1 MTETR
6 GTGTRGTGQ
15 PGALADRVLIGVVS
29 ALLLLPV
36 LAVGVNAVATDWYS
50 GLVPDGLTLGWFGTV
65 LGNPAF
71 QAALGRSLFIAVGSV
86 LLQVLVSVPAILAAH
101 CYLPWLDRWMER
113 LVVLPYALPQVVL
126 VVGLLG
132 IYANDPLV
140 LIGTPWILLLGY
152 LPLAF
157 PLLYLPLKNN
167 LRALPVLELLDAG
180 HLVGAS
186 DLVITGRVILPCV
199 APGLVVGLSMV
210 FALSFAEFVFANM
223 LVGGNFQTLAIY
235 LFGQRQKVG
244 QVTAVIVV
252 VYFAAMWLSTVV
264 ALSTLRRHPA

>member
-1 MTETR
+1 MPT
-6 GTGTRGTGQ
+6 
-15 PGALADRVLIGVVS
+15 
-29 ALLLLPV
+29 
-36 LAVGVNAVATDWYS
+36 
-50 GLVPDGLTLGWFGTV
+50 GLTLRWFATV
-65 LGNPAF
+65 LGEPAF
-71 QAALGRSLFIAVGSV
+71 QSALGRSLLVAGGSV
-86 LLQVLVSVPAILAAH
+86 VLQTVVTVPAILVAH
-101 CYLPWLDRWMER
+101 CYLPMFDRWLER
-113 LVVLPYALPQVVL
+113 LMVLPYALPQVVL

-132 IYANDPLV
+132 IYASDPLV
-140 LIGTPWILLLGY
+140 LIGTPWILLLSY

-167 LRALPVLELLDAG
+167 LRALHVHELLDAG

-186 DLVITGRVILPCV
+186 DFVIAGRVILPCV
-199 APGLVVGLSMV
+199 VPGLAVGLSMV

-252 VYFAAMWLSTVV
+252 IYFAAMWLSTVL
-264 ALSTLRRHPA
+264 ALAMLRRRTV

>member
-1 MTETR
+1 MAER
-6 GTGTRGTGQ
+6 SHDL
-15 PGALADRVLIGVVS
+15 PDRALIGGVS
-29 ALLLLPV
+29 VLLLLPV
-36 LAVGVNAVATDWYS
+36 AAVLVAALATDWYS
-50 GLVPDGLTLGWFGTV
+50 GLVPSGLTLRWFGTV
-65 LGNPAF
+65 LTEPAF
-71 QAALGRSLFIAVGSV
+71 QSALGRSLFVAAGSV
-86 LLQVLVSVPAILAAH
+86 ALQVLVTLPAILVAH

-113 LVVLPYALPQVVL
+113 LMVLPYALPQVVL

-132 IYANDPLV
+132 IYAQDPVV

-167 LRALPVLELLDAG
+167 LRALHVHELLDAG
-180 HLVGAS
+180 HLVGAG
-186 DLVITGRVILPCV
+186 DLMIARRVIVPCV
-199 APGLVVGLSMV
+199 LPGLAVGLSMV

-223 LVGGNFQTLAIY
+223 LVGGNYQTLAIY

-252 VYFAAMWLSTVV
+252 IYFAAMWLSTVL
-264 ALSTLRRHPA
+264 ALAMLRRRPV

>member
-1 MTETR
+1 MAER
-6 GTGTRGTGQ
+6 AQ
-15 PGALADRVLIGVVS
+15 DFADRLLIGTVS
-29 ALLLLPV
+29 LLLLLPV
-36 LAVGVNAVATDWYS
+36 AAVGVSALATDWYS
-50 GLVPDGLTLGWFGTV
+50 GLVPSGLTLRWFAQV
-65 LGNPAF
+65 LAEPAF
-71 QAALGRSLFIAVGSV
+71 QSALARSLFIAAGSV
-86 LLQVLVSVPAILAAH
+86 VLQLLVTVPAILAAH

-113 LVVLPYALPQVVL
+113 LMVLPYALPQVVL

-132 IYANDPLV
+132 IYANDPVV

-167 LRALPVLELLDAG
+167 LRALDVHELLDAG
-180 HLVGAS
+180 HLVGAG
-186 DLVITGRVILPCV
+186 DLVIARRVILPCV
-199 APGLVVGLSMV
+199 GPGLTVGLSMV

-252 VYFAAMWLSTVV
+252 IYFAAMWLSTLL
-264 ALSTLRRHPA
+264 ALSVMRRKAI

>member
-1 MTETR
+1 MAER
-6 GTGTRGTGQ
+6 GRDV
-15 PGALADRVLIGVVS
+15 ADRLLIGAVS

-36 LAVGVNAVATDWYS
+36 VAVVVSALATDWYS
-50 GLVPDGLTLGWFGTV
+50 GLVPAGLTLRWFAQV
-65 LGNPAF
+65 LNEKAF
-71 QAALGRSLFIAVGSV
+71 QSALARSLFIAAGSV
-86 LLQVLVSVPAILAAH
+86 ALQLLVSVPAILAAH

-113 LVVLPYALPQVVL
+113 LMVLPYALPQVVL

-132 IYANDPLV
+132 IYASDPVV

-167 LRALPVLELLDAG
+167 LRALPVHELLDAG
-180 HLVGAS
+180 HLVGAG
-186 DLVITGRVILPCV
+186 DLVIARRVLLPCV

-210 FALSFAEFVFANM
+210 FALGFAEFVFANM

-252 VYFAAMWLSTVV
+252 IYFAAMWLS
-264 ALSTLRRHPA
+264 

>member
-1 MTETR
+1 MLE
-6 GTGTRGTGQ
+6 GGSDLG
-15 PGALADRVLIGVVS
+15 DRLLIGAVS
-29 ALLLLPV
+29 LLLLLPV
-36 LAVGVNAVATDWYS
+36 LAVVVSALSTDWYS
-50 GLVPDGLTLGWFGTV
+50 GLVPSGLTLGWFARV
-65 LGNPAF
+65 LGEPAF
-71 QAALGRSLFIAVGSV
+71 QAALARSLFVAVGSV
-86 LLQVLVSVPAILAAH
+86 VLQVLVTVPAILVAH

-157 PLLYLPLKNN
+157 PLLYLPMKNN
-167 LRALPVLELLDAG
+167 LRALQVQELLDAG

-186 DLVITGRVILPCV
+186 DLLIARRVILPCV
-199 APGLVVGLSMV
+199 APGLAVGLSMV
-210 FALSFAEFVFANM
+210 FALSIAEFVFANM

-235 LFGQRQKVG
+235 LFGQRQKIG

-252 VYFAAMWLSTVV
+252 IYFAAMWLSTVV
-264 ALSTLRRHPA
+264 ALSMLRRRPA

>member
-1 MTETR
+1 VPERRRDLT
-6 GTGTRGTGQ
+6 
-15 PGALADRVLIGVVS
+15 DRLLIGVVS
-29 ALLLLPV
+29 LLLLLPV
-36 LAVGVNAVATDWYS
+36 LAVAVSALATDWYS
-50 GLVPDGLTLGWFGTV
+50 GLVPSGLTLKWFAAV
-65 LGNPAF
+65 LSEPAF
-71 QAALGRSLFIAVGSV
+71 QSALGRSLFIAAGSV
-86 LLQVLVSVPAILAAH
+86 VLQVLVTVPAILAAH

-113 LVVLPYALPQVVL
+113 LMVLPYALPQVVL

-167 LRALPVLELLDAG
+167 LRALQVHELLDAG
-180 HLVGAS
+180 HLVGAG
-186 DLVITGRVILPCV
+186 DLVIARRVILPCV
-199 APGLVVGLSMV
+199 APGLAVGLSMV

-235 LFGQRQKVG
+235 LFGQRQKIG

-252 VYFAAMWLSTVV
+252 IYFAAMWLSTVV
-264 ALSTLRRHPA
+264 ALSMLRRRPV

>member
-1 MTETR
+1 MAER
-6 GTGTRGTGQ
+6 AQ
-15 PGALADRVLIGVVS
+15 DFADRLLIGTVS
-29 ALLLLPV
+29 LLLLLPV
-36 LAVGVNAVATDWYS
+36 AAVGVSALATDWYS
-50 GLVPDGLTLGWFGTV
+50 GLVPSGLTLRWFAQV
-65 LGNPAF
+65 LAEPAF
-71 QAALGRSLFIAVGSV
+71 QSALARSLFIAAGSV
-86 LLQVLVSVPAILAAH
+86 VLQLLVTVPAILAAH

-113 LVVLPYALPQVVL
+113 LMVLPYALPQVVL

-132 IYANDPLV
+132 IYANDPVV

-167 LRALPVLELLDAG
+167 LRALDVHELLDAG
-180 HLVGAS
+180 HLVGAG
-186 DLVITGRVILPCV
+186 DLVIARRVILPCV
-199 APGLVVGLSMV
+199 APGLTVGLSMV

-252 VYFAAMWLSTVV
+252 IYFAAMWLSTLL
-264 ALSTLRRHPA
+264 ALSVMRRKAI

>member
-1 MTETR
+1 MPEWRRDLT
-6 GTGTRGTGQ
+6 
-15 PGALADRVLIGVVS
+15 DRLLIGVVS
-29 ALLLLPV
+29 LLLLLPV
-36 LAVGVNAVATDWYS
+36 LAVAVSALATDWYS
-50 GLVPDGLTLGWFGTV
+50 GLVPSGLTLKWFAAV
-65 LGNPAF
+65 LSEPAF
-71 QAALGRSLFIAVGSV
+71 QSALGRSLFIAAGSV
-86 LLQVLVSVPAILAAH
+86 VLQVLVTVPAILAAH
-101 CYLPWLDRWMER
+101 CYLPWLDRWIER
-113 LVVLPYALPQVVL
+113 LMVLPYALPQVVL

-167 LRALPVLELLDAG
+167 LRALQVHELLDAG
-180 HLVGAS
+180 HLVGAG
-186 DLVITGRVILPCV
+186 DLVIARRVILPCV
-199 APGLVVGLSMV
+199 APGLAVGLSMV

-235 LFGQRQKVG
+235 LFGQRQKIG

-252 VYFAAMWLSTVV
+252 IYFAAMWLSTVV
-264 ALSTLRRHPA
+264 ALSMLRRRPV

>member
-1 MTETR
+1 MPERRRDLT
-6 GTGTRGTGQ
+6 
-15 PGALADRVLIGVVS
+15 DRLLIGVVS
-29 ALLLLPV
+29 LLLLLPV
-36 LAVGVNAVATDWYS
+36 LAVAVSALATDWYS
-50 GLVPDGLTLGWFGTV
+50 GLVPSGLTLKWFAAV
-65 LGNPAF
+65 LSEPAF
-71 QAALGRSLFIAVGSV
+71 QSALGRSLFIAAGSV
-86 LLQVLVSVPAILAAH
+86 VLQVLVTVPAILAAH

-113 LVVLPYALPQVVL
+113 LMVLPYALPQVVL

-167 LRALPVLELLDAG
+167 LRALQVHELLDAG
-180 HLVGAS
+180 HLVGAG
-186 DLVITGRVILPCV
+186 DLVIARRVILPCV
-199 APGLVVGLSMV
+199 APGLAVGLSMV

-235 LFGQRQKVG
+235 LFGQRQKIG

-252 VYFAAMWLSTVV
+252 IYFAAMWLSTVV
-264 ALSTLRRHPA
+264 ALSMLRRRPV

>member
-1 MTETR
+1 MPEHYHNLT
-6 GTGTRGTGQ
+6 
-15 PGALADRVLIGVVS
+15 DRLLIGAVS
-29 ALLLLPV
+29 LLLLLPV
-36 LAVGVNAVATDWYS
+36 LAVAVSALATDWYS
-50 GLVPDGLTLGWFGTV
+50 GLVPSGLTLKWFAAV
-65 LGNPAF
+65 LTEPAF
-71 QAALGRSLFIAVGSV
+71 QSALGRSLFIAAGSV
-86 LLQVLVSVPAILAAH
+86 VLQVLVTVPAILAAH

-113 LVVLPYALPQVVL
+113 LMVLPYALPQVVL

-167 LRALPVLELLDAG
+167 LRALQVHELLDAG
-180 HLVGAS
+180 HLVGAG
-186 DLVITGRVILPCV
+186 DLVIARRVILPCV
-199 APGLVVGLSMV
+199 APGLAVGLSMV

-235 LFGQRQKVG
+235 LFGQRQKIG

-252 VYFAAMWLSTVV
+252 IYFAAMWLSTVV
-264 ALSTLRRHPA
+264 ALSMLRRRPV

>member
-1 MTETR
+1 VPERRRDLT
-6 GTGTRGTGQ
+6 
-15 PGALADRVLIGVVS
+15 DRLLIGVVS
-29 ALLLLPV
+29 AVSAL
-36 LAVGVNAVATDWYS
+36 ATDWYS
-50 GLVPDGLTLGWFGTV
+50 GLVPSGLTLKWFAAV
-65 LGNPAF
+65 LSEPAF
-71 QAALGRSLFIAVGSV
+71 QSALGRSLFIAAGSV
-86 LLQVLVSVPAILAAH
+86 VLQVLVTVPAILAAH

-113 LVVLPYALPQVVL
+113 LMVLPYALPQVVL

-167 LRALPVLELLDAG
+167 LRALQVHELLDAG
-180 HLVGAS
+180 HLVGAG
-186 DLVITGRVILPCV
+186 DLVIARRVILPCV
-199 APGLVVGLSMV
+199 APGLAVGLSMV

-235 LFGQRQKVG
+235 LFGQRQKIG

-252 VYFAAMWLSTVV
+252 IYFAAMWLSTVV
-264 ALSTLRRHPA
+264 ALSMLRRRPV

>member
-1 MTETR
+1 MSER
-6 GTGTRGTGQ
+6 AA
-15 PGALADRVLIGVVS
+15 ALVDRTLIGGVS
-29 ALLLLPV
+29 LLLLLPV
-36 LAVGVNAVATDWYS
+36 AAVVVAALATDWYS
-50 GLVPDGLTLGWFGTV
+50 GLVPTGLTLHWFATV
-65 LGNPAF
+65 LNEQAF
-71 QAALGRSLFIAVGSV
+71 RSALGRSLFIAAGSV
-86 LLQVLVSVPAILAAH
+86 VLQTVVTVPAILVAH
-101 CYLPWLDRWMER
+101 CYLPRLDRWMER
-113 LVVLPYALPQVVL
+113 LMVVPYALPQVVL

-132 IYANDPLV
+132 IYARDPLV

-167 LRALPVLELLDAG
+167 LRALEVHELLDAG
-180 HLVGAS
+180 HLVGAG
-186 DLVITGRVILPCV
+186 DLVIARRVILPCV
-199 APGLVVGLSMV
+199 VPGLSVGLSMV

-252 VYFAAMWLSTVV
+252 IYFAAMWLSTVL
-264 ALSTLRRHPA
+264 ALAMLRRRNV

>member
-1 MTETR
+1 MSDA
-6 GTGTRGTGQ
+6 GKAVG
-15 PGALADRVLIGVVS
+15 DRLLIGGVS
-29 ALLLLPV
+29 TLLLLPV
-36 LAVGVNAVATDWYS
+36 VAVVVAALATEWYS
-50 GLVPDGLTLGWFGTV
+50 GLVPSGLTLRWFATV
-65 LGNPAF
+65 LAEPAF
-71 QAALGRSLFIAVGSV
+71 QAALGRSLFIAAGSV
-86 LLQVLVSVPAILAAH
+86 ALQAVIVVPAILAAH

-113 LVVLPYALPQVVL
+113 LMVLPYALPQVVL

-132 IYANDPLV
+132 IYAQDPLV

-167 LRALPVLELLDAG
+167 LRALAVHDLLDAG
-180 HLVGAS
+180 HLVGAG
-186 DLVITGRVILPCV
+186 DLVIAWRVILPCV
-199 APGLVVGLSMV
+199 LPGLAVGLSMV

-252 VYFAAMWLSTVV
+252 IYFAAMWLSTVL
-264 ALSTLRRHPA
+264 ALAMLRRRVI